1 MLSEKGEEFQR
12 LTTPPVDQLLFELNE
27 YPFKASN
34 RLVGIRRAVGPA
46 FVDLLPHL
54 VMLNRF
60 VFPGRR
66 RDLYD
71 VVLKIIHRADSS
83 ERAEEALRIALR
95 AVWTSEL
102 LSSEERVRTWLIAIA
117 NRARPDAMVAE
128 LSGVLSLLEESP
140 SKESFSDDEDYE

>member
-1 MLSEKGEEFQR
+1 MPGREEQEFQR
-12 LTTPPVDQLLFELNE
+12 LTTLPVDQLLFELNE

-34 RLVGIRRAVGPA
+34 RLVEIRHSVGPV

-54 VMLNRF
+54 VMLYRF

-95 AVWTSEL
+95 TVWTSESL
-102 LSSEERVRTWLIAIA
+102 PSEEKVRTWLIAIA
-117 NRARPDAMVAE
+117 NRNRPDTMVAE
-128 LSGVLSLLEESP
+128 LSGISSLLELRP
-140 SKESFSDDEDYE
+140 D